1 MFGTVNGEPDPLITL
16 VRKMEREDAPPNEI
30 IAAILRQLA
39 DEAPEH
45 YVPGAQVAYRHWLV
59 VRSQL
64 AMNEVRYVP
73 PVLAQSW

>member
-1 MFGTVNGEPDPLITL
+1 MLGTVDGVPDPLIEL
-16 VRKMEREDAPPNEI
+16 VRKKERENASPNETV
-30 IAAILRQLA
+30 AAILRQLA
-39 DEAPEH
+39 DEVPEH
-45 YVPGAQVAYRHWLV
+45 YGPGAQVAYRHWLI